1 MANPFL
7 TPASKPATEAGLFD
21 NAERGL
27 ANRNSGTLLE
37 TLALDITPAGAHYL
51 LTHFDTPIL
60 EDRTHRLSFKGA
72 FENPF
77 EMSMDDIRACP
88 QETLPVTL
96 ECAGNGRAGLSP
108 RRYSMPWLYEAA
120 GTSEW
125 TGTRLAPL
133 ISRAKPESD
142 VVEVSFTGVDYGFDS
157 GVGHHFGRS
166 LTLDQLDQLDVL
178 LVHQMNGQPLL
189 PQHGAPLRII
199 VPGWYGM
206 ASVKWL
212 GTIEALRE
220 PFEGYQQVKTY
231 RYRETEEDPGRP
243 VTEIR
248 VKSLMIPPGVPDWI
262 SRDRF
267 AHPGPVTV
275 K

>member
-60 EDRTHRLSFKGA
+60 EDRTHRLTFKGA

-77 EMSMDDIRACP
+77 EMSMGDIRACP

-125 TGTRLAPL
+125 TGSSIRSSSGPRRTKRRTSMIEQTTNGASTRQPPDA
-133 ISRAKPESD
+133 
-142 VVEVSFTGVDYGFDS
+142 
-157 GVGHHFGRS
+157 
-166 LTLDQLDQLDVL
+166 LTCAYCGDL
-178 LVHQMNGQPLL
+178 
-189 PQHGAPLRII
+189 
-199 VPGWYGM
+199 
-206 ASVKWL
+206 
-212 GTIEALRE
+212 
-220 PFEGYQQVKTY
+220 YQ
-231 RYRETEEDPGRP
+231 
-243 VTEIR
+243 
-248 VKSLMIPPGVPDWI
+248 S
-262 SRDRF
+262 
-267 AHPGPVTV
+267 
-275 K
+275 